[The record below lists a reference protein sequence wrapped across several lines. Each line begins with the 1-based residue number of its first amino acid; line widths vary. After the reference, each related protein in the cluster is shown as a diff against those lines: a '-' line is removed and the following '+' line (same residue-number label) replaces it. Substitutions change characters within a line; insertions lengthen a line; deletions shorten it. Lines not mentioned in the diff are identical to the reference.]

1 MNGNNIKLYK
11 LLKNNL
17 QMADNNAGEF
27 VDVLDAIIQ
36 SDIKDSA
43 MEYKSFVKE
52 DLAGI
57 DNRMDKLDNRMDKL
71 DNRMDKLDNRMDKLD
86 DRMDKFDNRMDKLDA
101 KIDKVDA
108 KIDKVDAKID
118 KVDTKI
124 DLRISELRGDLRVEI
139 KETKIDTIKWMVGIF
154 LALAL
159 MVIGLYF
166 KK

>member
-1 MNGNNIKLYK
+1 MNANNIKLYK
-11 LLKNNL
+11 LLKNDL
-17 QMADNNAGEF
+17 QMAENKAGEF

-52 DLAGI
+52 ELTEIDKKFVEI
-57 DNRMDKLDNRMDKL
+57 DKRFDKVDNRI
-71 DNRMDKLDNRMDKLD
+71 
-86 DRMDKFDNRMDKLDA
+86 DKLDA
-101 KIDKVDA
+101 KID
-108 KIDKVDAKID
+108 
-118 KVDTKI
+118 
-124 DLRISELRGDLRVEI
+124 LRFSELRGDLRGEI

>member
-86 DRMDKFDNRMDKLDA
+86 A

>member
-52 DLAGI
+52 ELAEI
-57 DNRMDKLDNRMDKL
+57 DKRFVEIDKRFDKV
-71 DNRMDKLDNRMDKLD
+71 
-86 DRMDKFDNRMDKLDA
+86 DNRMDKLDA

-108 KIDKVDAKID
+108 KID
-118 KVDTKI
+118 
-124 DLRISELRGDLRVEI
+124 LRFSELRGDLRGEI

>member
-1 MNGNNIKLYK
+1 MNANNIKLYK
-11 LLKNNL
+11 LLKNDL
-17 QMADNNAGEF
+17 QMAENKAGEF

-52 DLAGI
+52 DLAEI
-57 DNRMDKLDNRMDKL
+57 DKRL
-71 DNRMDKLDNRMDKLD
+71 
-86 DRMDKFDNRMDKLDA
+86 DKLDA

-108 KIDKVDAKID
+108 KVDKVDA
-118 KVDTKI
+118 KI
-124 DLRISELRGDLRVEI
+124 DLRISELRGDLRGEI

>member
-1 MNGNNIKLYK
+1 MNANNIKLYK
-11 LLKNNL
+11 LLKNDL
-17 QMADNNAGEF
+17 QMAENKAGEF

-57 DNRMDKLDNRMDKL
+57 DKKIDKLDAEINKRI
-71 DNRMDKLDNRMDKLD
+71 
-86 DRMDKFDNRMDKLDA
+86 DKLDA

-108 KIDKVDAKID
+108 KV
-118 KVDTKI
+118 
-124 DLRISELRGDLRVEI
+124 DLRFSELRGEIRGEI

>member
-1 MNGNNIKLYK
+1 
-11 LLKNNL
+11 
-17 QMADNNAGEF
+17 MAENKAGEF

-52 DLAGI
+52 ELTEIDKKFVEI
-57 DNRMDKLDNRMDKL
+57 DKRFDKVDNRI
-71 DNRMDKLDNRMDKLD
+71 
-86 DRMDKFDNRMDKLDA
+86 DKLDA
-101 KIDKVDA
+101 KID
-108 KIDKVDAKID
+108 
-118 KVDTKI
+118 
-124 DLRISELRGDLRVEI
+124 LRFSELRGDLRGEI

>member
-17 QMADNNAGEF
+17 QMADNKAGEF

-52 DLAGI
+52 ELVEI
-57 DNRMDKLDNRMDKL
+57 DNRMDKLDKRL
-71 DNRMDKLDNRMDKLD
+71 DNL
-86 DRMDKFDNRMDKLDA
+86 DNRMDKLDA

-108 KIDKVDAKID
+108 KID
-118 KVDTKI
+118 
-124 DLRISELRGDLRVEI
+124 LRFSELSGDLRGEI

>member
-1 MNGNNIKLYK
+1 MNANNIKLYK
-11 LLKNNL
+11 LLKNDL
-17 QMADNNAGEF
+17 QMTENKAGEF

-52 DLAGI
+52 DLAEI
-57 DNRMDKLDNRMDKL
+57 DKRI
-71 DNRMDKLDNRMDKLD
+71 
-86 DRMDKFDNRMDKLDA
+86 DKLDA

-108 KIDKVDAKID
+108 KID
-118 KVDTKI
+118 
-124 DLRISELRGDLRVEI
+124 LRFSELRGDLRGEI

>member
-36 SDIKDSA
+36 SDIKGSA

-52 DLAGI
+52 ELAEI
-57 DNRMDKLDNRMDKL
+57 DNRMGKLDNRMDKL
-71 DNRMDKLDNRMDKLD
+71 DNRMDKL
-86 DRMDKFDNRMDKLDA
+86 
-101 KIDKVDA
+101 DA

>member
-1 MNGNNIKLYK
+1 
-11 LLKNNL
+11 
-17 QMADNNAGEF
+17 MAENKAGEF

-52 DLAGI
+52 ELTAI
-57 DNRMDKLDNRMDKL
+57 DKRI
-71 DNRMDKLDNRMDKLD
+71 
-86 DRMDKFDNRMDKLDA
+86 DKLDA

-108 KIDKVDAKID
+108 KID
-118 KVDTKI
+118 
-124 DLRISELRGDLRVEI
+124 LRFGELRGDLRGEI

>member
-1 MNGNNIKLYK
+1 MNANNIKLYK
-11 LLKNNL
+11 LLKNDL
-17 QMADNNAGEF
+17 QVAENKAGEF

-52 DLAGI
+52 DLAEI
-57 DNRMDKLDNRMDKL
+57 DKRI
-71 DNRMDKLDNRMDKLD
+71 
-86 DRMDKFDNRMDKLDA
+86 DKLDA

-108 KIDKVDAKID
+108 KVDKVDA
-118 KVDTKI
+118 KI
-124 DLRISELRGDLRVEI
+124 DLRISELRGDLRGEI

>member
-1 MNGNNIKLYK
+1 MNANNIKLYK
-11 LLKNNL
+11 LLKNDL
-17 QMADNNAGEF
+17 QMAENKAGEF

-52 DLAGI
+52 DLAEI
-57 DNRMDKLDNRMDKL
+57 DKRI
-71 DNRMDKLDNRMDKLD
+71 
-86 DRMDKFDNRMDKLDA
+86 DKLDA

-108 KIDKVDAKID
+108 KVDKVDA
-118 KVDTKI
+118 KI
-124 DLRISELRGDLRVEI
+124 DLRISELRGDLRGEI

>member
-1 MNGNNIKLYK
+1 MNANNIKLYK
-11 LLKNNL
+11 LLKNDL
-17 QMADNNAGEF
+17 QMADNKAGEF

-36 SDIKDSA
+36 SDIKGSA

-52 DLAGI
+52 DLAEI
-57 DNRMDKLDNRMDKL
+57 DKRIDKLDNRI
-71 DNRMDKLDNRMDKLD
+71 
-86 DRMDKFDNRMDKLDA
+86 DKLDA

-108 KIDKVDAKID
+108 KID
-118 KVDTKI
+118 
-124 DLRISELRGDLRVEI
+124 LRFSELRGDLRGEI